1 MTYKC
6 KQVDIGDKCVECLK
20 STAFG
25 TGLFVNRIPAD
36 NDKYIGWLCPECNW
50 YECDRC
56 DERIYDEKRKSECIK
71 YFIGH
76 FKVSQST
83 AYRWYDKI
91 YNELSIPSIDKAN
104 KLAEYKAQ
112 VEHQIEKSMKDI
124 EKLPVNEKIKLFSE
138 ITKLKKELRK
148 L

>member
-1 MTYKC
+1 MLDT
-6 KQVDIGDKCVECLK
+6 E
-20 STAFG
+20 
-25 TGLFVNRIPAD
+25 
-36 NDKYIGWLCPECNW
+36 NW
-50 YECDRC
+50 EENK
-56 DERIYDEKRKSECIK
+56 DEAKELAQEFIYDEKRKSDCIK

-76 FKVSQST
+76 FKISQST

-91 YNELSIPSIDKAN
+91 YNELSIPNIDKAN
-104 KLAEYKAQ
+104 KLAEFKASI
-112 VEHQIEKSMKDI
+112 EHQIEEAMKDI

>member
-1 MTYKC
+1 ML
-6 KQVDIGDKCVECLK
+6 DKDNWEENKVEAKEL
-20 STAFG
+20 AQEF
-25 TGLFVNRIPAD
+25 
-36 NDKYIGWLCPECNW
+36 
-50 YECDRC
+50 
-56 DERIYDEKRKSECIK
+56 IYDEKTKSECIK

-76 FKVSQST
+76 FKISQAT

-91 YNELSIPSIDKAN
+91 YNELKIPSIDKAN

-112 VEHQIEKSMKDI
+112 VEYQIETSMKEI
-124 EKLPVNEKIKLFSE
+124 EKLPVYEKIKLFSE

>member
-1 MTYKC
+1 ML
-6 KQVDIGDKCVECLK
+6 DK
-20 STAFG
+20 
-25 TGLFVNRIPAD
+25 D
-36 NDKYIGWLCPECNW
+36 NWEENKHEAKELAQEF
-50 YECDRC
+50 
-56 DERIYDEKRKSECIK
+56 IYDEKTKSECIK

>member
-1 MTYKC
+1 MLPTDNWEENKDEA
-6 KQVDIGDKCVECLK
+6 KDIAQ
-20 STAFG
+20 TF
-25 TGLFVNRIPAD
+25 
-36 NDKYIGWLCPECNW
+36 
-50 YECDRC
+50 
-56 DERIYDEKRKSECIK
+56 IYDEKRKSECIK

-112 VEHQIEKSMKDI
+112 VEHQIEKSMEDI
-124 EKLPVNEKIKLFSE
+124 EKLPIGEKIEIFSK

>member
-1 MTYKC
+1 M
-6 KQVDIGDKCVECLK
+6 QDK
-20 STAFG
+20 
-25 TGLFVNRIPAD
+25 
-36 NDKYIGWLCPECNW
+36 
-50 YECDRC
+50 
-56 DERIYDEKRKSECIK
+56 DEKWEENKDEAIGIAQTFAYNEKKKSECIK

-76 FKVSQST
+76 FKVSEST

-104 KLAEYKAQ
+104 KLAEFKAQ
-112 VEHQIEKSMKDI
+112 VEYQIETSMKEI
-124 EKLPVNEKIKLFSE
+124 EKLPIGEKIKLFSE

>member
-1 MTYKC
+1 ML
-6 KQVDIGDKCVECLK
+6 DKDNWEENKVEAKEL
-20 STAFG
+20 AQEF
-25 TGLFVNRIPAD
+25 
-36 NDKYIGWLCPECNW
+36 
-50 YECDRC
+50 
-56 DERIYDEKRKSECIK
+56 IYDEKRKSECIK

-76 FKVSQST
+76 FKISQAT

-91 YNELSIPSIDKAN
+91 YNELKIPSIDKAN

-112 VEHQIEKSMKDI
+112 VEYQIETSMKEI
-124 EKLPVNEKIKLFSE
+124 EKLQVYEKIKLFSE

>member
-1 MTYKC
+1 ML
-6 KQVDIGDKCVECLK
+6 DK
-20 STAFG
+20 
-25 TGLFVNRIPAD
+25 D
-36 NDKYIGWLCPECNW
+36 NWEENKFEAKELAQEF
-50 YECDRC
+50 
-56 DERIYDEKRKSECIK
+56 IYDEKRKSECIK

-76 FKVSQST
+76 FKISQAT

-91 YNELSIPSIDKAN
+91 YNELKIPSIDKAN

-112 VEHQIEKSMKDI
+112 VEYQIETSMKEI
-124 EKLPVNEKIKLFSE
+124 EKLPVYEKIKLFSE

>member
-1 MTYKC
+1 ML
-6 KQVDIGDKCVECLK
+6 DK
-20 STAFG
+20 
-25 TGLFVNRIPAD
+25 
-36 NDKYIGWLCPECNW
+36 
-50 YECDRC
+50 
-56 DERIYDEKRKSECIK
+56 DEKWEENKAEAKELAQEFIYDEKRKSECIK

-91 YNELSIPSIDKAN
+91 YDELSIPSIDKAN
-104 KLAEYKAQ
+104 KIAEYKAQ
-112 VEHQIEKSMKDI
+112 VEYQVETSMKEI
-124 EKLPVNEKIKLFSE
+124 EKLPIGEKIELFSK

>member
-1 MTYKC
+1 M
-6 KQVDIGDKCVECLK
+6 VDK
-20 STAFG
+20 
-25 TGLFVNRIPAD
+25 D
-36 NDKYIGWLCPECNW
+36 NWEENK
-50 YECDRC
+50 
-56 DERIYDEKRKSECIK
+56 DEAKELAQEFIYDEKRKSECIK
-71 YFIGH
+71 YFISH
-76 FKVSQST
+76 FKISQAT

-104 KLAEYKAQ
+104 KLAEFKAQ
-112 VEHQIEKSMKDI
+112 VEHQIETSMKDI

>member
-1 MTYKC
+1 MLPT
-6 KQVDIGDKCVECLK
+6 DKWEESREEAKEL
-20 STAFG
+20 AQEF
-25 TGLFVNRIPAD
+25 
-36 NDKYIGWLCPECNW
+36 
-50 YECDRC
+50 
-56 DERIYDEKRKSECIK
+56 IYDEKRKSECIK

-83 AYRWYDKI
+83 AYRSYDKI

-104 KLAEYKAQ
+104 KLAEFKAAI
-112 VEHQIEKSMKDI
+112 EHQIETSMKEI

>member
-1 MTYKC
+1 ML
-6 KQVDIGDKCVECLK
+6 DKDNWEENKVEAKEL
-20 STAFG
+20 AQEF
-25 TGLFVNRIPAD
+25 
-36 NDKYIGWLCPECNW
+36 
-50 YECDRC
+50 
-56 DERIYDEKRKSECIK
+56 IYDEKRKSECVK

-112 VEHQIEKSMKDI
+112 VETNIEAQMKKLKDFTPI
-124 EKLPVNEKIKLFSE
+124 ELVEFFTKV
-138 ITKLKKELRK
+138 TKLKMELKK

>member
-1 MTYKC
+1 ML
-6 KQVDIGDKCVECLK
+6 DKDNWEENKVEAKEL
-20 STAFG
+20 AQEF
-25 TGLFVNRIPAD
+25 
-36 NDKYIGWLCPECNW
+36 
-50 YECDRC
+50 
-56 DERIYDEKRKSECIK
+56 IYDEKRKSECIK

-76 FKVSQST
+76 FKISQAT

-91 YNELSIPSIDKAN
+91 YNELKIHSIDKAN

-112 VEHQIEKSMKDI
+112 VEHQIETSMKDI

>member
-1 MTYKC
+1 ML
-6 KQVDIGDKCVECLK
+6 DK
-20 STAFG
+20 
-25 TGLFVNRIPAD
+25 D
-36 NDKYIGWLCPECNW
+36 NWEENKEEAKELAQEFIF
-50 YECDRC
+50 
-56 DERIYDEKRKSECIK
+56 DEKRKSECIK

-112 VEHQIEKSMKDI
+112 VEHQIEEAMKDI
-124 EKLPVNEKIKLFSE
+124 EKLPIGEKIKLFSE

>member
-1 MTYKC
+1 MLPT
-6 KQVDIGDKCVECLK
+6 
-20 STAFG
+20 
-25 TGLFVNRIPAD
+25 D
-36 NDKYIGWLCPECNW
+36 NWEENKHEAKGIAQEF
-50 YECDRC
+50 
-56 DERIYDEKRKSECIK
+56 IFDEKRKSECIK

-112 VEHQIEKSMKDI
+112 VEHQIEESMKEI

>member
-1 MTYKC
+1 MLPT
-6 KQVDIGDKCVECLK
+6 
-20 STAFG
+20 
-25 TGLFVNRIPAD
+25 D
-36 NDKYIGWLCPECNW
+36 NWEENK
-50 YECDRC
+50 
-56 DERIYDEKRKSECIK
+56 DEAKELAQEFIYDEKRKSECIK

-112 VEHQIEKSMKDI
+112 VEHQIEEAMKDI
-124 EKLPVNEKIKLFSE
+124 EKLPIDQKIKLFSE

>member
-1 MTYKC
+1 ML
-6 KQVDIGDKCVECLK
+6 DK
-20 STAFG
+20 
-25 TGLFVNRIPAD
+25 D
-36 NDKYIGWLCPECNW
+36 NWEENK
-50 YECDRC
+50 
-56 DERIYDEKRKSECIK
+56 DEAKGIAQTFIYDEKRKSECIK

-76 FKVSQST
+76 FKISQAT

-91 YNELSIPSIDKAN
+91 YNELKIPSIDKAN

-112 VEHQIEKSMKDI
+112 VEHQIETSMKEI
-124 EKLPVNEKIKLFSE
+124 EKLPIGEKIKLFSE

>member
-1 MTYKC
+1 MY
-6 KQVDIGDKCVECLK
+6 DK
-20 STAFG
+20 
-25 TGLFVNRIPAD
+25 
-36 NDKYIGWLCPECNW
+36 
-50 YECDRC
+50 
-56 DERIYDEKRKSECIK
+56 DEKWEENKDEAKELAQEFIYDERRKSECVK
-71 YFIGH
+71 YFISH

-104 KLAEYKAQ
+104 KLSEYKAQ
-112 VEHQIEKSMKDI
+112 VEQQIETSMKEI
-124 EKLPVNEKIKLFSE
+124 EKLPIPEKIKLFSE

>member
-1 MTYKC
+1 MLPT
-6 KQVDIGDKCVECLK
+6 
-20 STAFG
+20 
-25 TGLFVNRIPAD
+25 D
-36 NDKYIGWLCPECNW
+36 NWEENK
-50 YECDRC
+50 
-56 DERIYDEKRKSECIK
+56 DEAKELAQEFIYDEKRKSECIK

-76 FKVSQST
+76 FKISQAT

-91 YNELSIPSIDKAN
+91 YNELKIPSIDKAN

-112 VEHQIEKSMKDI
+112 VEYQIETSMKEI
-124 EKLPVNEKIKLFSE
+124 EKLPINEKIKLFSE

>member
-1 MTYKC
+1 MLPT
-6 KQVDIGDKCVECLK
+6 DKWEESREEAKEL
-20 STAFG
+20 AQEF
-25 TGLFVNRIPAD
+25 
-36 NDKYIGWLCPECNW
+36 
-50 YECDRC
+50 
-56 DERIYDEKRKSECIK
+56 IYDEKRKSECIK

-104 KLAEYKAQ
+104 KLAEFKAAI
-112 VEHQIEKSMKDI
+112 EHQIETSMKEI

>member
-1 MTYKC
+1 ML
-6 KQVDIGDKCVECLK
+6 DKDNWEENKVEAKEL
-20 STAFG
+20 AQEF
-25 TGLFVNRIPAD
+25 
-36 NDKYIGWLCPECNW
+36 
-50 YECDRC
+50 
-56 DERIYDEKRKSECIK
+56 IYDEKTKSECIK

>member
-1 MTYKC
+1 M
-6 KQVDIGDKCVECLK
+6 QDK
-20 STAFG
+20 
-25 TGLFVNRIPAD
+25 
-36 NDKYIGWLCPECNW
+36 
-50 YECDRC
+50 
-56 DERIYDEKRKSECIK
+56 DEKWEENKDEAKGIAQTFIYDEKRKSECIK

-91 YNELSIPSIDKAN
+91 YNELEIPSIDKAN
-104 KLAEYKAQ
+104 KLAEYKAYI
-112 VEHQIEKSMKDI
+112 EFQIEESYEEIK
-124 EKLPVNEKIKLFSE
+124 KLPIGEKVDLFSK

>member
-1 MTYKC
+1 MLPT
-6 KQVDIGDKCVECLK
+6 
-20 STAFG
+20 
-25 TGLFVNRIPAD
+25 D
-36 NDKYIGWLCPECNW
+36 NWEENK
-50 YECDRC
+50 
-56 DERIYDEKRKSECIK
+56 DEAKELAQEFIYDEKRKSECVK

-76 FKVSQST
+76 FKVSQAT

-104 KLAEYKAQ
+104 KLAEYKAE
-112 VEHQIEKSMKDI
+112 VEHQIEEAMKDI
-124 EKLPVNEKIKLFSE
+124 EKLPIDQKIKLFSE